1 MNRRRRQALRR
12 RSERAADNRN
22 RQHPDRKGYY
32 IVAADGGVLSFGD
45 AKFYGST
52 GGNKPGGHNLTGIAI
67 SIDANRNINGYW
79 LVADDTTVPT
89 FGDAPFWGPPGAT
102 TAAHQ
107 LSA

>member
-1 MNRRRRQALRR
+1 MNRGDAKPYG
-12 RSERAADNRN
+12 DVRN
-22 RQHPDRKGYY
+22 EPPITGIDSTPTGKGYY

-79 LVADDTTVPT
+79 LVADDTTVLT